1 MSEEVTTPPSPLI
14 ESDVEKRVGAV
25 DYLSSSAERELRKD
39 PGAERTGALLGPVK
53 VVHAYW
59 LAGMSC
65 DGCTVAVTGATSPS
79 VEDLLIGRIPG
90 VPRVVLHHPVTS
102 VESGEAF
109 MRNYEI
115 AAEGN
120 LNAPYVVIF
129 EGSVPNEA
137 LAAETGG
144 YWCAMG
150 SETVPKPIPTTTWL
164 KRLAPGAAAVIAIG
178 TCATWG
184 GIPAAYG
191 NPTGSMSVMDF
202 LGEKYRS
209 ALGLPVV
216 NVPGC
221 SPVGDNFTETVGA
234 VLLFLN
240 GLGPLPEFDELGRP
254 SWLFKQTVHQ
264 RCVRAGYYE
273 EGTFADKYGG
283 HECLV
288 EIGCWGPVVQCNITE
303 RGAINH
309 VGGCMN
315 TGGVCIGCT
324 MPGFPDR
331 FAPFY
336 KRPPGSFMSSGSSRV
351 VGSFVRPLR
360 RMTMQYQNREPL
372 WDKNE
377 HVPSG
382 WGHVPEPGPI
392 KQAAHYFYEKLQ
404 FLNSEKP
411 GRTKPEEKY
420 RDGYEAPG
428 TRPGQSGAPPVTP
441 GLRPQRPRP
450 RRRK

>member
-1 MSEEVTTPPSPLI
+1 MEEITLPSSPL
-14 ESDVEKRVGAV
+14 ERATAADKVEPV
-25 DYLSSSAERELRKD
+25 DFLTSSAERELRKA
-39 PGAERTGALLGPVK
+39 PTAERPGALLGPVK

-65 DGCTVAVTGATSPS
+65 DGCTVAVTGATAPS
-79 VEDLLIGRIPG
+79 VEDLLIGRLPG

-102 VESGEAF
+102 VESGDAF
-109 MRNYEI
+109 MRNYEL
-115 AAEGN
+115 AAEGK
-120 LNAPYVVIF
+120 LNAPYVIIF
-129 EGSVPNEA
+129 EGSVPNEG
-137 LAAETGG
+137 LAAERGG

-164 KRLAPGAAAVIAIG
+164 ERMAPGAAAVIAIG

-202 LGEKYRS
+202 LGKDYLS

-221 SPVGDNFTETVGA
+221 SPIGDNFTETVAA

-254 SWLFKQTVHQ
+254 AWLFNKTVHQ
-264 RCVRAGYYE
+264 QCVRAGFYE
-273 EGTFADKYGG
+273 EGTFAEHYGEP
-283 HECLV
+283 ECLV
-288 EIGCWGPVVQCNITE
+288 EIGCWGPVVQCNITS

-309 VGGCMN
+309 LGGCMN

-336 KRPPGSFMSSGSSRV
+336 KRPPGTIVSSTTSRT

-360 RMTMQYQNREPL
+360 RITMQFQNREPR
-372 WDKNE
+372 WDKE
-377 HVPSG
+377 GHVPSG
-382 WGHVPEPGPI
+382 WGNVPEPGPV
-392 KQAAHYFYEKLQ
+392 KKGVHYFYEKWQ
-404 FLNSEKP
+404 FLNAARP
-411 GRTKPEEKY
+411 GRTKADEGY
-420 RDGYEAPG
+420 DDGYEVAAV
-428 TRPGQSGAPPVTP
+428 QSGDSVPPDH
-441 GLRPQRPRP
+441 LR
-450 RRRK
+450 

>member
-1 MSEEVTTPPSPLI
+1 MEEITMPASPL
-14 ESDVEKRVGAV
+14 EREAV
-25 DYLSSSAERELRKD
+25 AERTAPPVDLLTSAAERELARA
-39 PGAERTGALLGPVK
+39 PGEERTGALLGPVK

-65 DGCTVAVTGATSPS
+65 DGCSVAVTGATSPS
-79 VEDLLIGRIPG
+79 VEDLLLGRLPG

-102 VESGEAF
+102 VESGDAF
-109 MRNYEI
+109 VRNYEL
-115 AAEGN
+115 AAEGK

-129 EGSVPNEA
+129 EGSVPNED
-137 LAAETGG
+137 LAAATGG

-164 KRLAPGAAAVIAIG
+164 ERMAPGAAAVIAIG

-184 GIPAAYG
+184 GIPAAIG

-202 LGEKYRS
+202 LGKDYLS
-209 ALGLPVV
+209 ALGLPVI

-221 SPVGDNFTETVGA
+221 SPIGDNFTETVAA

-240 GLGPLPEFDELGRP
+240 GIGPLPEFDELGRP
-254 SWLFKQTVHQ
+254 AWLFNKTVHQ
-264 RCVRAGYYE
+264 QCVRAGYYE
-273 EGTFADKYGG
+273 EGTFAERYGDP
-283 HECLV
+283 ECLV
-288 EIGCWGPVVQCNITE
+288 EIGCWGPVVQCNITS

-336 KRPPGSFMSSGSSRV
+336 KRPPGTIVSSTTSRT
-351 VGSFVRPLR
+351 VGSFIRPLR
-360 RMTMQYQNREPL
+360 RVTMQFNNREPR
-372 WDKNE
+372 WDRD
-377 HVPSG
+377 HQVPSG
-382 WGHVPEPGPI
+382 WGNVPEAGPI
-392 KQAAHYFYEKLQ
+392 KKGVHYFYEKWQ
-404 FLNSEKP
+404 YLNSERP
-411 GRTKPEEKY
+411 GRTHDEERY
-420 RDGYEAPG
+420 PDGYEVVG
-428 TRPGQSGAPPVTP
+428 VRSGASESSDHV
-441 GLRPQRPRP
+441 
-450 RRRK
+450 K